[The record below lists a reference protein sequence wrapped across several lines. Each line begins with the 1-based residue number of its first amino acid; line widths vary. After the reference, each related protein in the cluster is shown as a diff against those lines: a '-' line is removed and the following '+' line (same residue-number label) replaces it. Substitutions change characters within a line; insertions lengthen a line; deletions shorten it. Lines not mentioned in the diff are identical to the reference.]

1 MEPKP
6 IALVIEDDQDQNI
19 IFSAALEKAGYTVK
33 SIYDGT
39 TAQKLLAEIV
49 PAIVIL
55 DLHMPGVNGD
65 VVLKQIRGDSRLKD
79 IRVIIATSDSTFVAS
94 LEFQAELVLLKPIG
108 FSQLSQLASR
118 FAEKPN
124 KPTETPEN

>member
-19 IFSAALEKAGYTVK
+19 IFTAALEKAGYTVK

-79 IRVIIATSDSTFVAS
+79 IRVIVATSDSTFVAS
-94 LEFQAELVLLKPIG
+94 LQFQAELVLLKPIG
-108 FSQLSQLASR
+108 FSQLAQLASR
-118 FAEKPN
+118 FAEN
-124 KPTETPEN
+124 QNHPTDTPEK

>member
-1 MEPKP
+1 
-6 IALVIEDDQDQNI
+6 
-19 IFSAALEKAGYTVK
+19 LEKAGYTVK
-33 SIYDGT
+33 SVYDGT

-65 VVLKQIRGDSRLKD
+65 VVLRQIRSDSRLKD
-79 IRVIIATSDSTFVAS
+79 IRVIVATSDSTFVAS
-94 LEFQAELVLLKPIG
+94 LQFQSELVLLKPIG

-118 FAEKPN
+118 FAQKSDS
-124 KPTETPEN
+124 PTQTPEK